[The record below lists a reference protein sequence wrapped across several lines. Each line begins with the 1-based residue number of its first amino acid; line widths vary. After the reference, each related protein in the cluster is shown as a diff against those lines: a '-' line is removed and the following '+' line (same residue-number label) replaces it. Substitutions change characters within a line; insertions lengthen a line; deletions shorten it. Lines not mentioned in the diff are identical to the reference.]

1 MKIHLTTTPGALAA
15 TLQSA
20 IVEIN
25 RGLWHVRKNQGSEG
39 AAGIIVE
46 LPEFIDV
53 EMEVIAASGLNAIPR
68 TSTSAA
74 GAGTTTETRVEGQ
87 QITQQTSGE
96 SRQGNT
102 TSTQTAQTTTARGG
116 SDSQTETMT
125 YES

>member
-1 MKIHLTTTPGALAA
+1 MKIHLTTTPGAMAA

-39 AAGIIVE
+39 AAGISVE

-74 GAGTTTETRVEGQ
+74 GGGTTTETRVEGQ
-87 QITQQTSGE
+87 QITQQFSGE
-96 SRQGNT
+96 TRASTT
-102 TSTQTAQTTTARGG
+102 TSTQTGQTTTARGG
-116 SDSQTETMT
+116 GDSQSETLT
-125 YES
+125 YEA